1 VAVCALLITIYSVKS
16 YSRNKDWQS
25 DTTLFGKDIQTVPNS
40 AHMLFYHAN
49 HMVNKDTLA
58 AASPQDREYRLKTAQ
73 KNIEKAL
80 KLYELFPDAH
90 NVAGKIYYEQKN
102 YEAAFNSYSR
112 AMEMNPDKGMYHN
125 NVGTCLFSI
134 GNFPEA
140 AKAFQKAIE
149 INKYDAEARCN
160 LGSAYGAMGESY
172 KAQKDM
178 VNANKMFVKAIES
191 FKAATE
197 VDKNYKSAYQFI
209 GLTYRNLGD
218 EANAQIW
225 LNKAASIKK

>member
-1 VAVCALLITIYSVKS
+1 
-16 YSRNKDWQS
+16 
-25 DTTLFGKDIQTVPNS
+25 
-40 AHMLFYHAN
+40 
-49 HMVNKDTLA
+49 
-58 AASPQDREYRLKTAQ
+58 
-73 KNIEKAL
+73 
-80 KLYELFPDAH
+80 
-90 NVAGKIYYEQKN
+90 
-102 YEAAFNSYSR
+102 
-112 AMEMNPDKGMYHN
+112 
-125 NVGTCLFSI
+125 
-134 GNFPEA
+134 
-140 AKAFQKAIE
+140 
-149 INKYDAEARCN
+149 
-160 LGSAYGAMGESY
+160 MGESY